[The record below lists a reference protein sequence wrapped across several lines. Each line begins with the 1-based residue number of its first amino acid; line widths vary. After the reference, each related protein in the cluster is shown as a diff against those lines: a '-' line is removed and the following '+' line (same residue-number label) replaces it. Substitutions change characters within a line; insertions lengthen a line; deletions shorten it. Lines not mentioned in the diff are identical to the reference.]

1 VTSEARGALDRSMV
15 RAVAWGA
22 GAKWASQV
30 FTWVATIIVARLL
43 HPYDYG
49 LVGMA
54 GIYVNLTTL
63 ISQIG
68 IPDAIITLRDLTR
81 RQIAELNAVALLLSV
96 ALVALSCGMA
106 FPIAR
111 FFSAPPLRA
120 VLIVAS
126 TTYLINAF
134 QVVPRALLQ
143 KELRF
148 KLLAA
153 IETVRAIA
161 QMLATLVF
169 AWMGFGYW
177 SLVNGVILGGAV
189 ATALT
194 LCWRRYGFAVPN
206 LANIYRELR
215 FSGHV
220 TVSGVGWYV
229 YSNADFLVAGRV
241 LGEAPLGDYT
251 VAWTI
256 SSAPIEKIGNLLTG
270 VTPAFF
276 SAVQNSKSELRR
288 YFLRL
293 SEALA
298 YVTVPAS
305 IGIVLVADYLVP
317 VLLGPNWSGV
327 VGPLRWLGILVA
339 FRSLTTMLPKLLT
352 ALNETKFVM
361 WTTVISAI
369 VMPFGFFIGSRW
381 GTKGI
386 AIAWIVIYPPIM
398 LPLYY
403 RIFRRIETNVR
414 EYLSA
419 VMPAVGASTIMTVA
433 LLLLRSTL
441 PRDWSLTARF
451 VLLIA
456 AGTLCY
462 ASALFA
468 LYRRRMAQL
477 FRAVRRMRNEQMQPE
492 QMESDNP
499 PSAIVGARLD

>member
-1 VTSEARGALDRSMV
+1 MV
-15 RAVAWGA
+15 RAVAWNA
-22 GAKWASQV
+22 GAKWVSQV

-54 GIYVNLTTL
+54 GIYLNLTAL

-81 RQIAELNAVALLLSV
+81 RQIAELNAVALLIGA
-96 ALVALSCGMA
+96 ALLGISCGLA
-106 FPIAR
+106 LPIAR
-111 FFSAPPLRA
+111 FFAAPPLRA
-120 VLIVAS
+120 VIVMIS

-148 KLLAA
+148 KLLAS

-161 QMLATLVF
+161 QMVAMLVLAWL
-169 AWMGFGYW
+169 GFGYW
-177 SLVNGVILGGAV
+177 SLVDGGVLGAAV
-189 ATALT
+189 ATTLT
-194 LCWRRYGFAVPN
+194 LCWRRHGFAFPN
-206 LANIYRELR
+206 LANIFKELR

-220 TVSGVGWYV
+220 TVSGVAWYV
-229 YSNADFLVAGRV
+229 YSNADFLVAGRM

-276 SAVQNSKSELRR
+276 SAVQNSNFELRR

-293 SEALA
+293 TEALA

-305 IGIVLVADYLVP
+305 IGIALVADYLVP
-317 VLLGPNWSGV
+317 VLLGPKWSGV
-327 VGPLRWLGILVA
+327 VGPLRLLGILVA
-339 FRSLTTMLPKLLT
+339 FRSLTTMLPRLLT
-352 ALNETKFVM
+352 ALRDTKFVM

-369 VMPFGFFIGSRW
+369 AMPLGFLIGSRW
-381 GTKGI
+381 GTNGI
-386 AIAWIVIYPPIM
+386 AVAWIIIYPPIM
-398 LPLYY
+398 LPLYH
-403 RIFRRIETNVR
+403 RIFRRIGTNTW

-419 VMPAVGASTIMTVA
+419 VIPAAGASVIMTAA
-433 LLLLRSTL
+433 LLLLRSAL
-441 PRDWSLTARF
+441 PLHWSLAAHF
-451 VLLIA
+451 ALLVVT
-456 AGTLCY
+456 GTLCY
-462 ASALFA
+462 ACALLG
-468 LYRRRMAQL
+468 LYRRRMTQL
-477 FRAVRRMRNEQMQPE
+477 LQVFRRMRHEQMDPGQIDPNNS
-492 QMESDNP
+492 QV
-499 PSAIVGARLD
+499 AVAGARLE